1 MKFYI
6 NQALERAGHRR
17 FIASIH
23 VFDAELNP
31 LQKIELE
38 YENATLVYAGY
49 KSLFRA
55 IDVIAVDG
63 ATIDLATNVGPLFN
77 ELRGNNSQ
85 QRGTLY
91 KILDE
96 KLTAR
101 GMKIEN
107 IKRL

>member
-1 MKFYI
+1 MKIYV
-6 NQALERAGHRR
+6 NHALERAGHRR

-63 ATIDLATNVGPLFN
+63 ATIDLATNVGPLFQ
-77 ELRGNNSQ
+77 ELRGNSDR
-85 QRGTLY
+85 RGTLY

>member
-1 MKFYI
+1 
-6 NQALERAGHRR
+6 
-17 FIASIH
+17 
-23 VFDAELNP
+23 
-31 LQKIELE
+31 
-38 YENATLVYAGY
+38 
-49 KSLFRA
+49 
-55 IDVIAVDG
+55 
-63 ATIDLATNVGPLFN
+63 LFN